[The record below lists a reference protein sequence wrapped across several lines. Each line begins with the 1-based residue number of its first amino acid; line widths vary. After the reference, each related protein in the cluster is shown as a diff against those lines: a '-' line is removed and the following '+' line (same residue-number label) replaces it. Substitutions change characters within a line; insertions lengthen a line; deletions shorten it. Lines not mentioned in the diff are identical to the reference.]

1 MSSLFHVLVIPFLI
15 LGLLVNTLGVVSLF
29 RFKDVYMRM
38 HGATKCSTLG
48 TLFCALGVIVYAL
61 IRLVSGG
68 EARFAVLVIHVIAA
82 VFGLL
87 IANSTGAHVLRRTA
101 LAFVLNMPWLMIST
115 PSARKNFRKK
125 TLQRRKR
132 RNNPWIIC
140 MFLCFCSWS

>member
-87 IANSTGAHVLRRTA
+87 IANSTGAHVLARAAYRSGIRPKYA
-101 LAFVLNMPWLMIST
+101 VVDDLDAFC
-115 PSARKNFRKK
+115 AKE
-125 TLQRRKR
+125 LQEEDAAAAKEEE
-132 RNNPWIIC
+132 
-140 MFLCFCSWS
+140 